1 MPLAGSAKQDT
12 CVVGTLVTTAS
23 EPITSMTD
31 SARTAL
37 SPSVPRGEAF
47 GKEDYFA
54 RKARGP
60 VIWFEVEDFLRY
72 LDHFRNPSGVQRVQ
86 FEIYR
91 VAKTLDGISDRVRFC
106 RLSIYSKRLLTVSF
120 DAIRSAYLNPPGS
133 IAPWK
138 TFWEPAIF
146 WREFPRSF
154 PVIMRHPRFFFS
166 ILKVAA
172 RDVVATWLRTNP
184 FERFVRPGDV
194 VVSLGAGW
202 GIPNYM
208 KYFAEAK
215 RRSGVKFA
223 IMVHDLIPIKYGS
236 FVEPHHTAQFRDW
249 LRAAIPVADIVFT
262 NSKHTRTALIEF
274 AAESGWRLP
283 PVVAL
288 EMGSGFGDRLT
299 AGEQAMVSLPPR
311 YVLFVS
317 TIELRKNHRLLVRVW
332 QRLLERHGADLVP
345 NLIFAGKIGW
355 LVDDLLAD
363 LETSDHLNGKIILLR
378 GLSDAELQQAYRS
391 CLFTV
396 FPSLSEGWG
405 LPIAESLAHGKF
417 CVASNH
423 TSIPEAGGNLIDY
436 FDPLDEDDALA
447 KIERPLIDRAYLAA
461 REAQL
466 RAEYRPR
473 TWEDC
478 VRSLVGALDETV
490 AQDAQAV
497 SQLTQRASR

>member
-1 MPLAGSAKQDT
+1 
-12 CVVGTLVTTAS
+12 
-23 EPITSMTD
+23 MTD

-37 SPSVPRGEAF
+37 SPSVTRVEAF

-91 VAKTLDGISDRVRFC
+91 GTKTLDGIPDRVRFC

-215 RRSGVKFA
+215 RRYGVKFA
-223 IMVHDLIPIKYGS
+223 IMVHDLIPIKYES

-262 NSKHTRTALIEF
+262 NSKHTRTALITF

-283 PVVAL
+283 RVVAL

-299 AGEQAMVSLPPR
+299 AGEQAMVSLPSR

-317 TIELRKNHRLLVRVW
+317 TIEVRKNHRLLVRVW
-332 QRLLERHGADLVP
+332 QRLLERHGANLVP
-345 NLIFAGKIGW
+345 NLVFVGKVGW
-355 LVDDLLAD
+355 LVDGLLAD
-363 LETSDHLNGKIILLR
+363 LEASGYLNGKVILLPS
-378 GLSDAELQQAYRS
+378 LSDAELQQTYRS

-396 FPSLSEGWG
+396 FPSLCEGWG
-405 LPIAESLAHGKF
+405 LPIVESLAHGKF

-423 TSIPEAGGNLIDY
+423 TSIPEAGGDLIDY
-436 FDPLDEDDALA
+436 FDPLNEDDALA
-447 KIERPLIDRAYLAA
+447 KIERPLIDPGYLAA

-473 TWEDC
+473 TWADC
-478 VRSLVGALDETV
+478 VHALIGALDQTV
-490 AQDAQAV
+490 AQDSQAV

>member
-1 MPLAGSAKQDT
+1 
-12 CVVGTLVTTAS
+12 
-23 EPITSMTD
+23 
-31 SARTAL
+31 
-37 SPSVPRGEAF
+37 
-47 GKEDYFA
+47 
-54 RKARGP
+54 
-60 VIWFEVEDFLRY
+60 
-72 LDHFRNPSGVQRVQ
+72 
-86 FEIYR
+86 
-91 VAKTLDGISDRVRFC
+91 
-106 RLSIYSKRLLTVSF
+106 
-120 DAIRSAYLNPPGS
+120 
-133 IAPWK
+133 
-138 TFWEPAIF
+138 
-146 WREFPRSF
+146 
-154 PVIMRHPRFFFS
+154 MRHPRFFFS

-172 RDVVATWLRTNP
+172 RDVVATWLRANR
-184 FERFVRPGDV
+184 FEQFVRPGDV

-215 RRSGVKFA
+215 RCYGVKFA
-223 IMVHDLIPIKYGS
+223 IMVHDLIPIKYES

-249 LRAAIPVADIVFT
+249 LRDAIPVADIVFT
-262 NSKHTRTALIEF
+262 NSKHTRTALITF

-283 PVVAL
+283 RVVAL

-299 AGEQAMVSLPPR
+299 ADEQAIVSLPPR
-311 YVLFVS
+311 YVLLVS
-317 TIELRKNHRLLVRVW
+317 TIELRKNHRLLIRVW
-332 QRLLERHGADLVP
+332 QRLLERHGANLVP

-355 LVDDLLAD
+355 LVDDLLAE
-363 LETSDHLNGKIILLR
+363 LEASGYLNGKIILLR
-378 GLSDAELQQAYRS
+378 SLSDAELQQAYRS

-396 FPSLSEGWG
+396 FPSLCEGWG

-447 KIERPLIDRAYLAA
+447 KIERPLIDPGYLAA

-473 TWEDC
+473 TWADC
-478 VRSLVGALDETV
+478 VHALIGALDQTV
-490 AQDAQAV
+490 APDSQAV